1 MKKKFKI
8 LLTCPPMA
16 NTLSNYSKLVKK
28 NSLDIF
34 APKINQT
41 LSKKKLLELLPKFD
55 GWIAG
60 DDQISEKIIKDAT
73 DKNLKAIVKWGVG
86 IDNFD
91 LKLLKNYNVKFTNI
105 PNVFGSEV
113 SNVAICFMLG
123 FATNLFVID
132 KEVRKGN
139 WFKPSGIR
147 LKDKTLGI
155 VGFGD
160 IGSNIYSKAKKFT
173 QKIVVWDKYKKN
185 KKNKL
190 IKWPNYLNKCDFVI
204 LACSL
209 NKENYKFINKNII
222 KKMKKGSFLI
232 NVARGDLVQEN
243 DVIKAL
249 KSNKLAG
256 YASDVFNYEPISRT
270 HYFLKSNKCIV
281 GSHNSSN
288 VDIAVKEV
296 SEIAI
301 KKIYKMLNV

>member
-1 MKKKFKI
+1 MKKKFKV

-16 NTLSNYSKLVKK
+16 NTLSNYSNLIKR

-34 APKINQT
+34 APQINQT

-60 DDQISEKIIKDAT
+60 DDQVSEKIIKNAAH
-73 DKNLKAIVKWGVG
+73 KNLKAIVKWGVG

-91 LKLLKNYNVKFTNI
+91 LKVLKNYKIKFTNI

-123 FATNLFVID
+123 FTTNLFIID

-160 IGSNIYSKAKKFT
+160 IGRNIYLKAKNFT
-173 QKIVVWDKYKKN
+173 QKIIIWDKSKNN

-190 IKWPNYLNKCDFVI
+190 IDWPNNLNKCDFII

-209 NKENYKFINKNII
+209 NKENYKFINKSII
-222 KKMKKGSFLI
+222 GKMKKGCFLI

-243 DVIKAL
+243 DVIEAL

-256 YASDVFNYEPISRT
+256 YASDVFNNEPISKN
-270 HYFLKSNKCIV
+270 HYFSKSNKCIV
-281 GSHNSSN
+281 SSHNSSN
-288 VDIAVKEV
+288 VDVAVKEV

-301 KKIYKMLNV
+301 KKIFKMLNV